1 MDGEFTPAGPVVS
14 LCLLLFFMVPNY
26 EGGPWTAAVQSIRL
40 VEIKQSE
47 SKMNDLIG
55 VLSCAMSL
63 CVHVAVKAHIRN

>member
-1 MDGEFTPAGPVVS
+1 MESLRRQGQSS
-14 LCLLLFFMVPNY
+14 LCVCCSSSWFQNY

-47 SKMNDLIG
+47 SKMNDLVG
-55 VLSCAMSL
+55 VLSCALSL